1 MTSIVTVRV
10 DDDTKR
16 KIKKYSIQVSQVAR
30 AALRREIERREN
42 EEAMQA
48 LRRMKE
54 ILGKVDVKRVAEGI
68 REDREAR

>member
-1 MTSIVTVRV
+1 MTGIVTVRV

-16 KIKKYSIQVSQVAR
+16 KIKRYSIHVSQVAR
-30 AALRREIERREN
+30 AAIRREIERREN

>member
-1 MTSIVTVRV
+1 MTGIVTVRV